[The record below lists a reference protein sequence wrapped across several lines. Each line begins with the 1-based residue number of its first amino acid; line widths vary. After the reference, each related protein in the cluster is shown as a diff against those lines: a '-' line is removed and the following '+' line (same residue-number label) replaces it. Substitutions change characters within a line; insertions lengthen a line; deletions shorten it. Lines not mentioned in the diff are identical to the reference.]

1 MCLNLVS
8 LLMKCSRKAKLPL
21 TTTID
26 HITDDSR
33 KYNRMKNLL
42 DVLKRKQVYACF
54 ACTLESLQHT
64 SLLNTLTID
73 TQYIESICEY
83 IFCFFFIFLFWF
95 VFLNFFYAYLTI
107 YRYSLA
113 EHAVCVQHNFTTLQD
128 ELPEAD
134 HATTMME
141 NLLDES
147 NLSDIQ
153 RCSGTIRQKAKL
165 LKILILKGH
174 DACRQLFNV
183 IRSGL
188 RRGDLIQKMINKNT
202 EVIRRGTDIFMI
214 TNIKI
219 LNRCNDFFL
228 YVHINLQSQ
237 ACKCRFLFVFNL
249 CFCIFFIIYLLLT
262 FLIYVEDLTIFILKS
277 NLI

>member
-1 MCLNLVS
+1 MLNRHFH
-8 LLMKCSRKAKLPL
+8 LLLNVLEPRVIADEMFQKGQI
-21 TTTID
+21 TVNDHD

-33 KYNRMKNLL
+33 KHNRMKNLL

-54 ACTLESLQHT
+54 ACTLESLHHT
-64 SLLNTLTID
+64 ALLNTLTID
-73 TQYIESICEY
+73 TQYVDNICEY
-83 IFCFFFIFLFWF
+83 IFFLFFFHFCF
-95 VFLNFFYAYLTI
+95 VFWILFFDAHLTI

-153 RCSGTIRQKAKL
+153 RCRGTIRQKAKL

-188 RRGDLIQKMINKNT
+188 MREDLLQKMINKNT
-202 EVIRRGTDIFMI
+202 EVIRRGTYLFLI

-219 LNRCNDFFL
+219 LNRCNDF
-228 YVHINLQSQ
+228 
-237 ACKCRFLFVFNL
+237 
-249 CFCIFFIIYLLLT
+249 
-262 FLIYVEDLTIFILKS
+262 
-277 NLI
+277 